1 MAKRKFYY
9 VGVMNNKVDDNTI
22 SFVYKIDRENR
33 VAYWK
38 TWDKI
43 RQEKLKAYKFTSM
56 IDAEQVAQAL
66 CLHGLIAMAIRPIIE
81 IK

>member
-1 MAKRKFYY
+1 MGKRKFYY
-9 VGVMNNKVDDNTI
+9 VGVMANKIGDNTI
-22 SFVYKIDRENR
+22 RFVYKIDKENR

-38 TWDKI
+38 TWDEI
-43 RQEKLKAYKFTSM
+43 RQEKLKGYKFTSM

-66 CLHGLIAMAIRPIIE
+66 CIHGYVAMAIRPIIE